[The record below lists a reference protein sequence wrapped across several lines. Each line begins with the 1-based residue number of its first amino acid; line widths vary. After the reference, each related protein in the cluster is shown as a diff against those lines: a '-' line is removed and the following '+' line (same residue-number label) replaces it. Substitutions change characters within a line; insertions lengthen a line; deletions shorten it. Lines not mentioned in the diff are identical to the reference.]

1 MWQFGSKKEWA
12 MQDLQ
17 KSERAMWTALGL
29 AGALTLGLTASAAYA
44 APITNTLHGFCQ
56 ATDGTQ
62 GPGTGC
68 TGTLSTGGNS
78 IFFNNQ
84 NPLSPFGFTRSPDDN
99 TTNLTSPFHFN
110 LLFFVPNNETATFG
124 LFTGHN
130 TSVASATPS
139 LFSATA
145 WTTGDLAAYLLET
158 RTGGPNNPNDAF
170 LNLTQTVDP
179 GATGYLVYQAD
190 FGTVTFGANT
200 DPFFTDS
207 TGLPIG
213 TIAFAVLE
221 CATVIAGDAH
231 CPAPNAGT
239 TSVIEDST
247 ANSSGILEHVLP
259 PGPPLVPEPASLALL
274 GTALA
279 ALGLY
284 RRRKLA

>member
-1 MWQFGSKKEWA
+1 
-12 MQDLQ
+12 MQDLR
-17 KSERAMWTALGL
+17 KSQRAVWTASGL
-29 AGALTLGLTASAAYA
+29 AGALALGLTASAAHA

-62 GPGTGC
+62 GAGTGC
-68 TGTLSTGGNS
+68 SGTLSLGGNS
-78 IFFNNQ
+78 IFFTNQ
-84 NPLSPFGFTRSPDDN
+84 NPLSPFGFTRSPDSN
-99 TTNLTSPFHFN
+99 ANLTSPFHFN

-124 LFTGHN
+124 SFTGHN
-130 TSVASATPS
+130 TGVASATPS
-139 LFSATA
+139 LFSAIP
-145 WTTGDLAAYLLET
+145 WTTGDLAAYLNET

-170 LNLTQTVDP
+170 LNLTQSVDP

-190 FGTVTFGANT
+190 FGAVTFGANT

-221 CATVIAGDAH
+221 CATVIPGDAN
-231 CPAPNAGT
+231 CPAPTVPN

-259 PGPPLVPEPASLALL
+259 PGPPIVPEPGTLALL

-284 RRRKLA
+284 RRRKSA